1 MVQCNG
7 YPNRSEVIFR
17 LWGIHST
24 ADDEEQQTVIKA
36 AAAAPP
42 ASLSSST
49 EEKKQEAV
57 REKEKRLWFRSQTGN
72 GHGDIVSTSR
82 WLRSSTRGRL
92 GEWRYPAQSRA
103 VFQPKELTQPPSDPG
118 EGSSVSA
125 ADSFSIQKPSG
136 REAIRY
142 DDGAAAGDSASGDRI
157 CLSADDDRARFP
169 SDSRPPFALPPLS
182 LQ

>member
-1 MVQCNG
+1 MVQCNR

-42 ASLSSST
+42 ASSSSST

-57 REKEKRLWFRSQTGN
+57 REREEALVSITNRKWPRGYCF
-72 GHGDIVSTSR
+72 DIALAALQHQR
-82 WLRSSTRGRL
+82 QA
-92 GEWRYPAQSRA
+92 WRYPAQSMA

-125 ADSFSIQKPSG
+125 VADSFSIQKPSG

-142 DDGAAAGDSASGDRI
+142 DDGAAAGRRASGDRI

-169 SDSRPPFALPPLS
+169 LPPF
-182 LQ
+182 